1 MSDFILNLP
10 LFVAIFFCLI
20 VSLLFSFLVT
30 LTKKSKSHI
39 EILKSNHDLTSYI
52 FNAFGLIYAVLVAF
66 VVFATWGDFQE
77 AKMNSEMEAN
87 EVQII
92 YALSNG
98 FKDEKS
104 DVIKD
109 DLRKYINILI
119 NDEWDLLS
127 EGKVS
132 LEAAETLLK
141 IKNTLF
147 NLEITS
153 QKDSD
158 IFQSIM
164 ERLNSLVEYRKM
176 RIINAEQSVPAIL
189 WFILLCG
196 YFTSIIFTYFFVST
210 SKAVHFSVVSALIFF
225 NTLILYMIL
234 VLDNPFTGFNKIT
247 TEPLLLV
254 KEWFEIIDHMKNQ

>member
-1 MSDFILNLP
+1 MIDFILNLP
-10 LFVAIFFCLI
+10 LIVAIIICLI
-20 VSLLFSFLVT
+20 VSLLFSFLAT
-30 LTKKSKSHI
+30 LTKKSEARI
-39 EILKSNHDLTSYI
+39 QVFKSNHDLTSYI

-66 VVFATWGDFQE
+66 VVFATWTDFQD

-92 YALSNG
+92 YALANG
-98 FKDEKS
+98 FKGEET

-119 NDEWDLLS
+119 NDEWDMLS

-132 LEAAETLLK
+132 LEAAETLLN
-141 IKNTLF
+141 IKRTLF
-147 NLEITS
+147 KIEIDTM
-153 QKDSD
+153 KDSD
-158 IFQSIM
+158 IFRSIM

-210 SKAVHFSVVSALIFF
+210 SKAVHFSVASALIFF
-225 NTLILYMIL
+225 NTLLLYMIL
-234 VLDNPFTGFNKIT
+234 VLDNPFTGYNKIT
-247 TEPLLLV
+247 TEPLVLV
-254 KEWFEIIDHMKNQ
+254 KEWFEIIDHTKSQ